1 MNSNRGIERRH
12 SRRWALLATLLSLL
26 ALLIATRTSGVAH
39 QVAVALPRPPD
50 HPNAVVTPSTP
61 LPSTTIAGLPSRQ
74 PDAPVR
80 AVATS
85 PQPLPSIPISA
96 ATTTIPRPL
105 STVAAQLDPTMTET
119 GWLAGPTVVSAS
131 YPVNLAAPS
140 SATLTW
146 TGDAVLTLSESCPSM
161 NTSESGTSG
170 LWLQVSAGSCTLR
183 VSGPDAIS
191 FTSFRLVVR
200 RSA

>member
-74 PDAPVR
+74 PDA
-80 AVATS
+80 
-85 PQPLPSIPISA
+85 PISA